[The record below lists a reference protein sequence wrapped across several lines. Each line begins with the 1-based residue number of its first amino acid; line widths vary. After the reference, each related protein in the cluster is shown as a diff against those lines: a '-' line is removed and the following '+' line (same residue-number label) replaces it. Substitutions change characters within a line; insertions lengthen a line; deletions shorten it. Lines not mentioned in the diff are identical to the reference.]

1 MYAPIAARKTG
12 RSFSRVVGPSALDL
26 RPLSL
31 PICALLLSMGF
42 STAAQGQ
49 GPHGPRVLPP
59 GPMLDG
65 GRIALSASDLKVE
78 LLRYSGTAASLTPNS
93 QPTLDYTPGDLLK
106 ERSADTFYHLGDL
119 DVRYRSAGSL
129 DWKDISTAFKRSPVV
144 VLATDATHFTGD
156 VTSSLP
162 SGTPLKV
169 VRTWSSDNGALV
181 LRFTLTNTS
190 TAAVEIGGL
199 GIPMVFNNI
208 MNGRTLD
215 QAYRICSFYDPYI
228 GEDAGYVQ
236 VSRLSGTGPVLLVVP
251 DGHTPFEAWKPILD
265 HRNRQTGEGLLDN
278 DPTPRGT
285 TFEGSFD
292 WMVHTNGYADSEWKG
307 VQEWNPATSATLAPG
322 KSVTYGVR
330 FLVAP
335 DLRHIEAT
343 LAENKRPVAVG
354 IPGYILPQDI
364 DARLFLRYNSSVRS
378 IVSEPAAAVDIHD
391 DGKNAHGL
399 HAYTL
404 RGKQWGRF
412 RLVITYADGTVQSI
426 GYRTIKPETEAVADM
441 GQFLFHQQWFDQ
453 VNDPFHRAPSI
464 ISYDDEAG
472 KQVTQDSRVWIAGLS
487 DEAGAGSWLAA
498 SMKEY
503 LEPDPEE
510 VGKLEQFVDGVLWGH
525 LQNREGEHKYGVHK
539 SLFFYQPALVPGFT
553 YDPKLNWTSWTSWN
567 KEGADDVGRSYNYP
581 HVVAAYWSLY
591 RTARNTHGLVTQRD
605 WQWYLNQ
612 AYETSLAMCSEAPYY
627 TRFGQMEGTVF
638 VRVLDDLKA
647 EGWTEKADKLEA
659 VMRARAD
666 VWKTEAYPFGSEMPW
681 DSTGQEEVYDWTRYF
696 HDDAKAEVT
705 LNAILA
711 YDPTIPSWGYNGSAR
726 RYWDFI
732 YGGDPKYSRIERQLH
747 HYGSGIN
754 AIPLLAEYRLHP
766 DDLYLLRVGYGG
778 VMGPLGN
785 IDEKGFASAAFH
797 SFPDRMKYDP
807 YTGDYG
813 PNFFGHAINTGTFV
827 THDDAMGWL
836 CFGGNVE
843 ERHGIVRTTVLDS
856 ARDRLFLAPLGLW
869 VTLDAGKIVWADF
882 DTYEHTVTLHLAPA
896 SSYVSTARL
905 RLTQTEPKP
914 GAPVWVI
921 ASHPAVDAGDNVIP
935 LSTGETTVKLQRSKM

>member
-1 MYAPIAARKTG
+1 MT
-12 RSFSRVVGPSALDL
+12 
-26 RPLSL
+26 
-31 PICALLLSMGF
+31 
-42 STAAQGQ
+42 
-49 GPHGPRVLPP
+49 
-59 GPMLDG
+59 
-65 GRIALSASDLKVE
+65 VE
-78 LLRYSGTAASLTPNS
+78 LLRYSGTVASLRPS
-93 QPTLDYTPGDLLK
+93 SDKTLDYTPGDLLK
-106 ERSADTFYHLGDL
+106 QRSADTFYHLGDL
-119 DVRYRSAGSL
+119 DVRYRSGDTSNWT
-129 DWKDISTAFKRSPVV
+129 DVSTAYKRSPVTV
-144 VLATDATHFTGD
+144 IASDATHFTGD

-162 SGTPLKV
+162 SGTPLKI
-169 VRTWSSDNGALV
+169 VRTWSSEGGTLA

-190 TAAVEIGGL
+190 GTPVEIGGL

-215 QAYRICSFYDPYI
+215 QAYRLCSFYDPYI

-236 VSRLSGTGPVLLVVP
+236 VIQLRGTGPVLLVVP

-265 HRNRQTGEGLLDN
+265 HRNRTTGAGLLDN

-292 WMVHTNGYADSEWKG
+292 WMVHTTGYADTDWKG
-307 VQEWNPATSATLAPG
+307 VQEWNPATSTTLAPG
-322 KSVTYGVR
+322 KSVSYGVR

-335 DLRHIEAT
+335 DVRHIEAT
-343 LAENKRPVAVG
+343 LTGHKRPVAVG
-354 IPGYILPQDI
+354 IPGYILPQDM
-364 DARLFLRYNSSVRS
+364 DARLFLRYDQPVRS

-391 DGKNAHGL
+391 DGMNTHGL

-412 RLVITYADGTVQSI
+412 RLVITYADGSVQSI
-426 GYRTIKPETEAVADM
+426 GYRTIKPETEAIADM
-441 GQFLFHQQWFDQ
+441 GRFLFHQQWFDQ
-453 VNDPFHRAPSI
+453 PNDPFHRSPSI
-464 ISYDDEAG
+464 ISYDNEAG

-487 DEAGAGSWLAA
+487 DEAGAGSWIAA

-503 LEPDPEE
+503 LQPNKDEI
-510 VGKLEQFVDGVLWGH
+510 VQLESFVDGVLWGH
-525 LQNREGEHKYGVHK
+525 LQNSEGEHKYGVHK

-567 KEGADDVGRSYNYP
+567 KKDAYDVGRSYDYP

-591 RTARNTHGLVTQRD
+591 RTARNTQGLVTNHD

-638 VRVLDDLKA
+638 VRLLGDLKA
-647 EGWTEKADKLEA
+647 EGWTDKAAKLEA

-696 HDDAKAEVT
+696 HDDEKAEVT

-732 YGGDPKYSRIERQLH
+732 YGGKEKYARIERQLH

-785 IDEKGFASAAFH
+785 IDQKGFASAAFH
-797 SFPDRMKYDP
+797 SFPDMMKYDP

-836 CFGGNVE
+836 CFGGNIT
-843 ERHGIVRTTVLDS
+843 ERHGVVHVTVLDS
-856 ARDRLFLAPLGLW
+856 SRKRLFVAPLGLW
-869 VTLDAGKIVWADF
+869 ITLEAGEIVSADY
-882 DTYEHTVTLHLAPA
+882 DPHKDTVTLHLAAA
-896 SSYVSTARL
+896 SQYVRSARL
-905 RLTQTEPKP
+905 RLTQTESKP
-914 GAPVWVI
+914 GAGSWTV
-921 ASHPAVDAGDNVIP
+921 ASPTKLDAGETVIP
-935 LSTGETTVKLQRSKM
+935 LRSGETVVKLREVAM